1 LKQALAN
8 MRPGWQPLLPHHAPQ
23 QLPRDQS
30 LAQDGNL
37 EQTLQQDTTVG
48 HSWQTSNIMRNPLLN
63 QATPGVPNISAPPL
77 PRPPLLSQSAPITT
91 QQHLLRTRPIG
102 TRTRP
107 LGTPIWHVHISQHQA
122 RPPGPAAV
130 IPGRP
135 VTTEIVNNYRHGQ
148 GPPQGL
154 GGYPAP
160 LNAGPWFPTHSP
172 AQQSGPSPPQIAGVQ
187 GPPQDSGDDYPAP
200 PYVGE
205 PQQYVMHSGMPH
217 EPATFTLAQ
226 QSGPSPPQNA
236 GDQGPPQGLVGHP
249 APPNAG
255 LPLPIHT
262 PAQVSGIS
270 PLQNAGG
277 PQQYLLYPGTHQEPS
292 IPPNQMTH
300 SHPEATGP
308 QSNHHQMTRRGRHRQ
323 AYDEVFR
330 RITPQQ
336 IATYDEAFRRITP
349 QQRATYRRY
358 YLEGQQHLAT
368 YRRYYSER
376 YRGDPIRSE
385 NGLSSPTLDEP
396 TAVSTNSTTTNEPKL
411 LESRLD
417 CPICMEALQSLPA
430 PKCVMATP
438 CGHLF
443 CNLCLDEALKVKN
456 QCPTCK
462 RRVEGVKV
470 DGAKRVFL

>member
-1 LKQALAN
+1 MPYQVHAN
-8 MRPGWQPLLPHHAPQ
+8 MRPGWQPLLPHLAPQ
-23 QLPRDQS
+23 QVPRDHR

-37 EQTLQQDTTVG
+37 EQTPQQDIGVG
-48 HSWQTSNIMRNPLLN
+48 QSWQTPNPLLN
-63 QATPGVPNISAPPL
+63 QATPGYPHISAQALPGPPHL
-77 PRPPLLSQSAPITT
+77 GQSAPTT
-91 QQHLLRTRPIG
+91 RQQHLLRP
-102 TRTRP
+102 RP
-107 LGTPIWHVHISQHQA
+107 LRTPTWHVHIGQHQA

-135 VTTEIVNNYRHGQ
+135 VTSEIVNNYQHGQ

-160 LNAGPWFPTHSP
+160 LNAGPRFPTHSP
-172 AQQSGPSPPQIAGVQ
+172 AEQSGPSPPQIAGVQ
-187 GPPQDSGDDYPAP
+187 RQPQGSGDDYPAP
-200 PYVGE
+200 PYVGG
-205 PQQYVMHSGMPH
+205 PQQYIMHPGMPH

-255 LPLPIHT
+255 PPLPIHT

-277 PQQYLLYPGTHQEPS
+277 PQQYLLHPSTHQES
-292 IPPNQMTH
+292 STPPNQVTH

-336 IATYDEAFRRITP
+336 RATYDETFRRVMP

-358 YLEGQQHLAT
+358 YLEGHQHLSAT

-385 NGLSSPTLDEP
+385 NGLSSPTLEEP
-396 TAVSTNSTTTNEPKL
+396 TAAPTNSRAGNEPKL

-430 PKCVMATP
+430 PKWVMATP

-443 CNLCLDEALKVKN
+443 CNFCLDEALKVKN

-470 DGAKRVFL
+470 NGAKRVFL

>member
-1 LKQALAN
+1 
-8 MRPGWQPLLPHHAPQ
+8 MRPGWQPLLPR
-23 QLPRDQS
+23 QLPRDHR

-37 EQTLQQDTTVG
+37 DQTPQQDTTVG
-48 HSWQTSNIMRNPLLN
+48 HSWQTSNPLLH
-63 QATPGVPNISAPPL
+63 QGGVPNISAPPL
-77 PRPPLLSQSAPITT
+77 PGPLLLSQSAPTT
-91 QQHLLRTRPIG
+91 RQQHLV
-102 TRTRP
+102 RTRP
-107 LGTPIWHVHISQHQA
+107 LGTPTWHIHISQHQA
-122 RPPGPAAV
+122 RPTGPSAV

-135 VTTEIVNNYRHGQ
+135 VTSEIVNNYRHGQ

-154 GGYPAP
+154 AGYSAP
-160 LNAGPWFPTHSP
+160 PNAGPRFPTYIP
-172 AQQSGPSPPQIAGVQ
+172 A
-187 GPPQDSGDDYPAP
+187 
-200 PYVGE
+200 E
-205 PQQYVMHSGMPH
+205 
-217 EPATFTLAQ
+217 

-236 GDQGPPQGLVGHP
+236 EQGPPQGLVGHP

-255 LPLPIHT
+255 PPLPIHT

-277 PQQYLLYPGTHQEPS
+277 PQQYLLHPGTHQES
-292 IPPNQMTH
+292 FTPPNQVTH
-300 SHPEATGP
+300 SHPEAMGP
-308 QSNHHQMTRRGRHRQ
+308 HSNHHQMTRRGRHRQ

-358 YLEGQQHLAT
+358 YLEGQQHLST

-385 NGLSSPTLDEP
+385 NGLSSPTLEEP
-396 TAVSTNSTTTNEPKL
+396 TAAPTNHTTSNEPKL

-430 PKCVMATP
+430 PKWVMATP

-470 DGAKRVFL
+470 NGAKRVFL

>member
-1 LKQALAN
+1 MG
-8 MRPGWQPLLPHHAPQ
+8 MRPGWQPLLPR
-23 QLPRDQS
+23 QLPRDHR

-37 EQTLQQDTTVG
+37 DQTPQQDTTVG
-48 HSWQTSNIMRNPLLN
+48 HSWQTSNPLLN
-63 QATPGVPNISAPPL
+63 LATPGYPNISAQPL
-77 PRPPLLSQSAPITT
+77 PGPPLLSQSAPTT
-91 QQHLLRTRPIG
+91 RQQHLLRTRP
-102 TRTRP
+102 
-107 LGTPIWHVHISQHQA
+107 LATPTWHIHTSQHQA
-122 RPPGPAAV
+122 RPPGPCCCD
-130 IPGRP
+130 PWRP
-135 VTTEIVNNYRHGQ
+135 VTTEIVNNYQHGQ

-160 LNAGPWFPTHSP
+160 LNAGPRFPTHFP
-172 AQQSGPSPPQIAGVQ
+172 AEQSGPSPPQIAGVQ
-187 GPPQDSGDDYPAP
+187 GPPQGSGDDYPAP
-200 PYVGE
+200 PYVGG
-205 PQQYVMHSGMPH
+205 PQQYVMHPAH

-236 GDQGPPQGLVGHP
+236 GDQGPPQGLVGRP

-255 LPLPIHT
+255 PPLPIHT

-277 PQQYLLYPGTHQEPS
+277 PQHYLLHPGTHQEPS
-292 IPPNQMTH
+292 IPPNQVTP

-323 AYDEVFR
+323 PYDEVFR

-336 IATYDEAFRRITP
+336 MATYDETFRSITPQQRATYEEAIRRITP

-358 YLEGQQHLAT
+358 YLEGQQHLAS

-385 NGLSSPTLDEP
+385 NGLSSPTLEEP
-396 TAVSTNSTTTNEPKL
+396 TAAPTNHTTSNEPKL

-430 PKCVMATP
+430 PKWVMATP